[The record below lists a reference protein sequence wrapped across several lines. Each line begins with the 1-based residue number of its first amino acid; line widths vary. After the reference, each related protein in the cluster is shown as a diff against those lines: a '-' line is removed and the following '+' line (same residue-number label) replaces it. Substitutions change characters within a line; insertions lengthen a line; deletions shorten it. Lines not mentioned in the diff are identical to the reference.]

1 MTVCFRRSEAIGA
14 TECGSKS
21 GGKAQVT
28 GGSRGVSG
36 LPRVG
41 VPWRS
46 HGASGR
52 FGGCWGESSSYVR
65 VELMDE
71 RAYGTP
77 GFAT

>member
-1 MTVCFRRSEAIGA
+1 MLRAGILVNRL
-14 TECGSKS
+14 KS
-21 GGKAQVT
+21 QVS